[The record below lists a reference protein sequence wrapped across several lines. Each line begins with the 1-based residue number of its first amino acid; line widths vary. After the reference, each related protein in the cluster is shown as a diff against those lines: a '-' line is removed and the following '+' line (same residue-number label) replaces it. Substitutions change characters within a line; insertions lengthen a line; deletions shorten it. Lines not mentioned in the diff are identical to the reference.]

1 MNRGSSM
8 PAFLSNEWFDTVD
21 KLTAEAGDLNLP
33 PALAGLALNLTVTE
47 PGRDNVDLSLDGGK
61 IQKGLSSNAKTTLTM
76 DEETLRKVF
85 LEFDMA
91 AAMQAFM
98 TGKIKVQGDMS
109 QLMALQTARP
119 SQEQKDLFQRVL
131 GMTE

>member
-1 MNRGSSM
+1 M
-8 PAFLSNEWFDTVD
+8 PAFLTDDWFTTVE

-33 PALAGLALNLTVTE
+33 APLANLALNLVVAGEEGNTE
-47 PGRDNVDLSLDGGK
+47 LALDAGK
-61 IQKGLSSNAKTTLTM
+61 IQKGLSANAKTTLNM
-76 DEETLRKVF
+76 DAETLRKAF
-85 LEFDMA
+85 LEFDMG

-119 SQEQKDLFQRVL
+119 SQEQKDLFKKVL
-131 GMTE
+131 EQTT